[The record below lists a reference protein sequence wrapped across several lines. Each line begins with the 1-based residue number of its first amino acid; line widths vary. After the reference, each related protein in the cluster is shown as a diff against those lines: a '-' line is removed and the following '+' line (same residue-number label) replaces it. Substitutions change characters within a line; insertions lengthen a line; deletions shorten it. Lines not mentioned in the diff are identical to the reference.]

1 MLYLIMY
8 LLQFPWETLDQI
20 QWKIVTAEPIFFT
33 LANVFGKILLYG
45 YGKTFYHL
53 LCEQNYYLNF
63 LWNCWQKI
71 LISIWQKFT
80 ISIFA
85 RIEKIYV
92 QQSSSRS
99 TPSSKT
105 KGTRVSERIF
115 CQMVVWCHERG
126 CSWSSHG
133 IWNRERRK
141 ESSE

>member
-1 MLYLIMY
+1 MLSITMLYLIMY

-92 QQSSSRS
+92 QQYSIKQVN
-99 TPSSKT
+99 P
-105 KGTRVSERIF
+105 IF
-115 CQMVVWCHERG
+115 KNQGNQGVRKDILSNGSVM
-126 CSWSSHG
+126 SWEG
-133 IWNRERRK
+133 MQLIFPWDLK
-141 ESSE
+141 